1 MCVVTPWVIVH
12 VVAPRVIVRL
22 SAPWVMAC
30 VIRTMG
36 LGGLT
41 DDLVPLIRPTDYL
54 KGDVWLIQ
62 RESPGVYRLCS

>member
-1 MCVVTPWVIVH
+1 MCGIALRVSVCVVTPW
-12 VVAPRVIVRL
+12 VIVRL

>member
-1 MCVVTPWVIVH
+1 
-12 VVAPRVIVRL
+12 
-22 SAPWVMAC
+22 MAC